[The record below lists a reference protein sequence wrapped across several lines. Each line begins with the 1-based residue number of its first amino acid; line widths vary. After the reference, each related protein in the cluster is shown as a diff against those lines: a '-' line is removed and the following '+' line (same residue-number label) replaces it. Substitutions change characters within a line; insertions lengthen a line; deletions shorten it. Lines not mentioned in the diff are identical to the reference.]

1 MKITDF
7 IKTVLKYGRKNQN
20 EQIFCMLNSNVLR
33 KSKEGGQKVFFKK
46 GGVEIL
52 FGVAKEC
59 LPKKEAFLKNP

>member
-33 KSKEGGQKVFFKK
+33 KSKEGG
-46 GGVEIL
+46 
-52 FGVAKEC
+52 
-59 LPKKEAFLKNP
+59 